1 MFVRNP
7 VRFLAVASAACCV
20 AGLVTFPAM
29 TQPVAAAPPVTIV
42 AEFPLPGAGT
52 GGNRPITVAGATVF
66 TADSANIYAMDVD
79 RLALDDTIPLP
90 AGLSSPAAAMTLD
103 DTAFFAYGSRDLV
116 AINSVTSA
124 VTVIENVCGT
134 GGTITPWLNTHA
146 GKVYVG
152 CDTANYVTRVDA
164 ATLTV
169 DDSFA
174 TGTQNKGI
182 AFVGTFAY
190 VANDGSNS
198 VTPVDLTT
206 DPPTPGAA
214 IPVGSRPHGIASF
227 DDTLF
232 VTNFSSNSV
241 SIIRTNPA
249 PAAVTATPS
258 ITTGALGPT
267 FIVPCGTGMYVAGR
281 GSNSTTVSVNPV
293 TGATTNILNSV
304 SDPHRAGADQGY
316 LYILSLNGRGVS
328 IIDCS
333 TRTLAQSLTLSA
345 PGDWGNYIA
354 FSPYRAFVTTIN
366 GYLAII
372 QTSPVTAPGAPT
384 SPIATAG
391 DTQATISWSRPSSTG
406 GSALTG
412 YRIEWSDNSSVG
424 PWDDSVVVGDVTT
437 STVTGLAN
445 GSTYWFRVAAI
456 NAVGTGADSAST
468 SAVTPA
474 APPGPNPPAPAVPAS
489 APQDVVAIAGDASA
503 SVSWSAP
510 ASSGSF
516 AVSNYLVTSSPSGR
530 TCLTASLSCSVAD
543 LSNGTA
549 YTFTV
554 KALTG
559 AGWSA
564 ASDPSNAV
572 TPVAAPKP
580 SITITGLRAG
590 DRIAVSGTT
599 TGFGMGGE
607 LKPWI
612 RPTGKDSFTQG
623 VATILVGMGGTF
635 EWGRRAG
642 KQVSVY
648 VATPDGSVRSNT
660 VTIRG
665 R

>member
-1 MFVRNP
+1 MFVKNA
-7 VRFLAVASAACCV
+7 VSFLAVVSAGCCV
-20 AGLVTFPAM
+20 AGLVIVPAM
-29 TQPVAAAPPVTIV
+29 TQPVSAAPPVTIV
-42 AEFPLPGAGT
+42 AEFPLPGAGI
-52 GGNRPITVAGATVF
+52 GGNRPITVAGARVF
-66 TADSANIYAMDVD
+66 TADDANIYAMNVD

-90 AGLSSPAAAMTLD
+90 AGLSSPAAATTLD

-124 VTVIENVCGT
+124 VTVIPDVCGT
-134 GGTITPWLNTHA
+134 GGPIIPWLNTHA
-146 GKVYVG
+146 GKIYVG
-152 CDTANYVTRVDA
+152 CDTANFVTRVNA
-164 ATLTV
+164 ATLTI

-182 AFVGTFAY
+182 AFVGTSAY
-190 VANDGSNS
+190 VANDLSNS

-206 DPPTPGAA
+206 SPPTPGAA
-214 IPVGSRPHGIASF
+214 IAVGSRPHGIASF
-227 DDTLF
+227 DDTIF
-232 VTNFSSNSV
+232 VTNFNSNSV

-249 PAAVTATPS
+249 PAAVAATTP

-267 FIVPCGTGMYVAGR
+267 FIVPCGSGMYVAGR

-293 TGATTNILNSV
+293 SGATTNILNSV

-316 LYILSLNGRGVS
+316 LYVLSLNGRGIS

-333 TRTLAQSLTLSA
+333 SRTVAQGLTLSA

-372 QTSPVTAPGAPT
+372 QTSPATTPGAPT

-406 GSALTG
+406 GSAITG
-412 YRIEWSDNSSVG
+412 YRIQWSDDSNVG
-424 PWDDSVVVGDVTT
+424 PWDDSVAVGDVTT
-437 STVTGLAN
+437 STVSGLAN
-445 GSTYWFRVAAI
+445 GTTYWFRVAAI
-456 NAVGTGADSAST
+456 NAVGTGTYSVSS

-474 APPGPNPPAPAVPAS
+474 TTPGPNPPAPAIPAS
-489 APQDVVAIAGDASA
+489 APRDVVAVAGNASA
-503 SVSWSAP
+503 SVSWATP

-516 AVSNYLVTSSPSGR
+516 PVTNYQVVSSPGGR
-530 TCLTASLSCSVAD
+530 MCLTASLSCTVAG
-543 LSNGTA
+543 LTNGTA

-559 AGWSA
+559 AGWSESSA
-564 ASDPSNAV
+564 PSNAV
-572 TPVAAPKP
+572 VPAAEPKP
-580 SITITGLRAG
+580 SITITGSRDG

-607 LKPWI
+607 LKPWL
-612 RPTGKDSFTQG
+612 RLAGQGSFTQG
-623 VATILVGMGGTF
+623 VATILVSMDGTF
-635 EWGRRAG
+635 EWSRRAG
-642 KQVSVY
+642 RQVSVY
-648 VATPDGSVRSNT
+648 VATPAGDVRSNT
-660 VTIRG
+660 VVVRS

>member
-1 MFVRNP
+1 MFVRGAGKY
-7 VRFLAVASAACCV
+7 LAGLSAGCCV
-20 AGLVTFPAM
+20 AGLVAFPAV
-29 TQPVAAAPPVTIV
+29 TQPVSAAPPVTIA
-42 AEFPLPGAGT
+42 AEFALPGAGV
-52 GGNRPITVAGATVF
+52 GGNRPVTVAGSRVF
-66 TADSANIYAMDVD
+66 IADNANIYAMNVD

-90 AGLSSPAAAMTLD
+90 GGLSSPAAAITLG

-116 AINSVTSA
+116 AVNSTTST
-124 VTVIENVCGT
+124 VTVVQDVCGT
-134 GGTITPWLNTHA
+134 GGPIIPWLNTHA

-152 CDTANYVTRVDA
+152 CDTANFVTRVNA
-164 ATLTV
+164 ATLTI

-182 AFVGTFAY
+182 AFVGTAAY

-198 VTPVDLTT
+198 VTPVNLTT
-206 DPPTPGAA
+206 SPPTPGSA

-249 PAAVTATPS
+249 PVAVAATTP

-267 FIVPCGTGMYVAGR
+267 FIVPCGSGMYVAGR

-316 LYILSLNGRGVS
+316 LYVLSLNGRGVS

-333 TRTLAQSLTLSA
+333 SRTVAQGLTLSA

-372 QTSPVTAPGAPT
+372 QTSPATTPGAPT
-384 SPIATAG
+384 SAVATAG
-391 DTQATISWSRPSSTG
+391 DTQATVSWSLPSSTG
-406 GSALTG
+406 GSAITG
-412 YRIEWSDNSSVG
+412 YRIQWSDNSNVG
-424 PWDDSVVVGDVTT
+424 PWDDSIVVGDVTT
-437 STVTGLAN
+437 STVTGLAS
-445 GSTYWFRVAAI
+445 GTTYWFRVAAI
-456 NAVGTGADSAST
+456 NAVGTGTYSAST

-489 APQDVVAIAGDASA
+489 GPRDVVASAGDASA
-503 SVSWSAP
+503 SVSWTAP
-510 ASSGSF
+510 ATSGSF
-516 AVSNYLVTSSPSGR
+516 PVTNYLVTSSPGGR
-530 TCLTASLSCSVAD
+530 TCLTTALTCTVAG

-549 YTFTV
+549 YTFMV

-559 AGWSA
+559 AGWSESSA
-564 ASDPSNAV
+564 PSNAV
-572 TPVAAPKP
+572 IPTRRVQA
-580 SITITGLRAG
+580 SILISGIREGNRLVVTGRATGLDPATTVSPFVARSTG
-590 DRIAVSGTT
+590 DFQVGASIA
-599 TGFGMGGE
+599 
-607 LKPWI
+607 I
-612 RPTGKDSFTQG
+612 G
-623 VATILVGMGGTF
+623 VDGSLA
-635 EWGRRAG
+635 WSRRASKG
-642 KQVSVY
+642 VVWRVY
-648 VATPDGSVRSNT
+648 MISGEVRSNT
-660 VTIRG
+660 VTIR
-665 R
+665 